1 MTQFVTLSD
10 KAQTLVNN
18 YVNGSI
24 SKSPFDSNIF
34 KKLLVSVYTHTSKA
48 DSELLRIL
56 NRYIIDLS
64 AYYTSEEL
72 DVLITEFSAL
82 AIYCHQHD
90 DVFYNSSNARELP
103 KSIGFQTGNTDFLT
117 PMSLVELC
125 LKMSNCKPGSHIYL
139 PFAGT
144 CSFALYQENPCNFD
158 TDEINTEIWAY
169 SKILLLSQGIE
180 ANMRCRNCIIIEP
193 VGNDD
198 IAKSKYDYIFSFPPI
213 LGGREERNIANTF
226 LNLAEKSLNDD
237 GEIYCVLPL
246 SFCFGREWFD
256 FRKTLLKESNNM
268 FSAVVMSLPALFQ
281 PYTSVSMVLLCLKK
295 DGKGQICLMDA
306 SSEAFIAT
314 KDLAGWKQ
322 ETLKPDSII
331 ETILKQDEKYVWLG
345 TAENLSEVLNLQPS
359 RYLVNFS
366 LPKVHNGEKLFKLE
380 DLVSIVPLEREGNTI
395 TTDIPLIGM
404 KELSA
409 SYLNCDI
416 NRKDIPVPNKKEYR
430 ILMTDIQRIG
440 FIGGKFK
447 VGRVHGI
454 SKNTPIALRHEVI
467 AIQLKS
473 NIVTEDYLL
482 RCIMSEE
489 TELQARKMST
499 GAIISRL
506 SQQDIL
512 SICIVVPKLL
522 SQQENL
528 CKDDTRSSLTE
539 SDRKLLESAES
550 FRRDIHMKKHAIGQT
565 IFNLNNWM
573 KVLQRARR
581 DGNGI
586 VDDNAIVGTIHK
598 TKVSDIYTNLQS
610 IMQELQAKIAKLD
623 SGYGMQSQDI
633 SLVDFIEEYIRK
645 NQSPVFQYIFD
656 SMAHRATQTILDED
670 GDVVLKEGDALEYI
684 NFPIEAMTI
693 IFDNIINNACSHG
706 FENAANPKN
715 KVKIDILSEGENYI
729 VTISNNGN
737 PLATGY
743 DSENVLTYGVSSK
756 EGHGHYGIGGYEVR
770 KLMRE
775 FNGEAELISC
785 PNDEFCITY
794 KLIFKNTSIV
804 ASF

>member
-1 MTQFVTLSD
+1 M
-10 KAQTLVNN
+10 
-18 YVNGSI
+18 
-24 SKSPFDSNIF
+24 
-34 KKLLVSVYTHTSKA
+34 
-48 DSELLRIL
+48 
-56 NRYIIDLS
+56 
-64 AYYTSEEL
+64 
-72 DVLITEFSAL
+72 
-82 AIYCHQHD
+82 
-90 DVFYNSSNARELP
+90 
-103 KSIGFQTGNTDFLT
+103 
-117 PMSLVELC
+117 
-125 LKMSNCKPGSHIYL
+125 
-139 PFAGT
+139 
-144 CSFALYQENPCNFD
+144 
-158 TDEINTEIWAY
+158 
-169 SKILLLSQGIE
+169 SQGIE

-430 ILMTDIQRIG
+430 ILMTDSLLIG

>member
-1 MTQFVTLSD
+1 
-10 KAQTLVNN
+10 
-18 YVNGSI
+18 
-24 SKSPFDSNIF
+24 
-34 KKLLVSVYTHTSKA
+34 
-48 DSELLRIL
+48 
-56 NRYIIDLS
+56 
-64 AYYTSEEL
+64 
-72 DVLITEFSAL
+72 
-82 AIYCHQHD
+82 
-90 DVFYNSSNARELP
+90 
-103 KSIGFQTGNTDFLT
+103 
-117 PMSLVELC
+117 MSLVELC

-430 ILMTDIQRIG
+430 ILMTDSLLIG

>member
-1 MTQFVTLSD
+1 
-10 KAQTLVNN
+10 
-18 YVNGSI
+18 
-24 SKSPFDSNIF
+24 
-34 KKLLVSVYTHTSKA
+34 
-48 DSELLRIL
+48 
-56 NRYIIDLS
+56 
-64 AYYTSEEL
+64 
-72 DVLITEFSAL
+72 
-82 AIYCHQHD
+82 
-90 DVFYNSSNARELP
+90 
-103 KSIGFQTGNTDFLT
+103 
-117 PMSLVELC
+117 
-125 LKMSNCKPGSHIYL
+125 
-139 PFAGT
+139 
-144 CSFALYQENPCNFD
+144 
-158 TDEINTEIWAY
+158 
-169 SKILLLSQGIE
+169 
-180 ANMRCRNCIIIEP
+180 
-193 VGNDD
+193 
-198 IAKSKYDYIFSFPPI
+198 
-213 LGGREERNIANTF
+213 
-226 LNLAEKSLNDD
+226 
-237 GEIYCVLPL
+237 
-246 SFCFGREWFD
+246 
-256 FRKTLLKESNNM
+256 
-268 FSAVVMSLPALFQ
+268 
-281 PYTSVSMVLLCLKK
+281 
-295 DGKGQICLMDA
+295 
-306 SSEAFIAT
+306 
-314 KDLAGWKQ
+314 
-322 ETLKPDSII
+322 
-331 ETILKQDEKYVWLG
+331 
-345 TAENLSEVLNLQPS
+345 
-359 RYLVNFS
+359 
-366 LPKVHNGEKLFKLE
+366 
-380 DLVSIVPLEREGNTI
+380 
-395 TTDIPLIGM
+395 M

-430 ILMTDIQRIG
+430 ILMTDSLLIG

-645 NQSPVFQYIFD
+645 IRAPFSSIFLIVWHIVQRKQSSTRMGMLFSKKAMLWNTLTFQ
-656 SMAHRATQTILDED
+656 
-670 GDVVLKEGDALEYI
+670 
-684 NFPIEAMTI
+684 
-693 IFDNIINNACSHG
+693 
-706 FENAANPKN
+706 
-715 KVKIDILSEGENYI
+715 
-729 VTISNNGN
+729 
-737 PLATGY
+737 
-743 DSENVLTYGVSSK
+743 
-756 EGHGHYGIGGYEVR
+756 
-770 KLMRE
+770 
-775 FNGEAELISC
+775 
-785 PNDEFCITY
+785 
-794 KLIFKNTSIV
+794 
-804 ASF
+804 

>member
-1 MTQFVTLSD
+1 MSRGLGD
-10 KAQTLVNN
+10 
-18 YVNGSI
+18 
-24 SKSPFDSNIF
+24 
-34 KKLLVSVYTHTSKA
+34 VYK
-48 DSELLRIL
+48 R
-56 NRYIIDLS
+56 
-64 AYYTSEEL
+64 
-72 DVLITEFSAL
+72 
-82 AIYCHQHD
+82 Q
-90 DVFYNSSNARELP
+90 
-103 KSIGFQTGNTDFLT
+103 
-117 PMSLVELC
+117 
-125 LKMSNCKPGSHIYL
+125 
-139 PFAGT
+139 
-144 CSFALYQENPCNFD
+144 ALYQENPCNFD

-430 ILMTDIQRIG
+430 ILMTDSLLIG

>member
-1 MTQFVTLSD
+1 MMMVRFIVYCLYLS
-10 KAQTLVNN
+10 V
-18 YVNGSI
+18 
-24 SKSPFDSNIF
+24 
-34 KKLLVSVYTHTSKA
+34 
-48 DSELLRIL
+48 
-56 NRYIIDLS
+56 
-64 AYYTSEEL
+64 
-72 DVLITEFSAL
+72 
-82 AIYCHQHD
+82 
-90 DVFYNSSNARELP
+90 
-103 KSIGFQTGNTDFLT
+103 
-117 PMSLVELC
+117 LVESGL
-125 LKMSNCKPGSHIYL
+125 I
-139 PFAGT
+139 FA
-144 CSFALYQENPCNFD
+144 
-158 TDEINTEIWAY
+158 
-169 SKILLLSQGIE
+169 
-180 ANMRCRNCIIIEP
+180 
-193 VGNDD
+193 
-198 IAKSKYDYIFSFPPI
+198 
-213 LGGREERNIANTF
+213 
-226 LNLAEKSLNDD
+226 
-237 GEIYCVLPL
+237 
-246 SFCFGREWFD
+246 
-256 FRKTLLKESNNM
+256 KTLLKESNNM

-430 ILMTDIQRIG
+430 ILMTDSLLIG

-645 NQSPVFQYIFD
+645 IRAPFSSIFLIVWHIVQRKQSSTRMGMLFSKKAMLWNTLTFQ
-656 SMAHRATQTILDED
+656 
-670 GDVVLKEGDALEYI
+670 
-684 NFPIEAMTI
+684 
-693 IFDNIINNACSHG
+693 
-706 FENAANPKN
+706 
-715 KVKIDILSEGENYI
+715 
-729 VTISNNGN
+729 
-737 PLATGY
+737 
-743 DSENVLTYGVSSK
+743 
-756 EGHGHYGIGGYEVR
+756 
-770 KLMRE
+770 
-775 FNGEAELISC
+775 
-785 PNDEFCITY
+785 
-794 KLIFKNTSIV
+794 
-804 ASF
+804 

>member
-1 MTQFVTLSD
+1 
-10 KAQTLVNN
+10 
-18 YVNGSI
+18 
-24 SKSPFDSNIF
+24 
-34 KKLLVSVYTHTSKA
+34 
-48 DSELLRIL
+48 
-56 NRYIIDLS
+56 
-64 AYYTSEEL
+64 
-72 DVLITEFSAL
+72 
-82 AIYCHQHD
+82 
-90 DVFYNSSNARELP
+90 
-103 KSIGFQTGNTDFLT
+103 
-117 PMSLVELC
+117 
-125 LKMSNCKPGSHIYL
+125 
-139 PFAGT
+139 
-144 CSFALYQENPCNFD
+144 
-158 TDEINTEIWAY
+158 
-169 SKILLLSQGIE
+169 
-180 ANMRCRNCIIIEP
+180 
-193 VGNDD
+193 
-198 IAKSKYDYIFSFPPI
+198 
-213 LGGREERNIANTF
+213 
-226 LNLAEKSLNDD
+226 
-237 GEIYCVLPL
+237 
-246 SFCFGREWFD
+246 
-256 FRKTLLKESNNM
+256 
-268 FSAVVMSLPALFQ
+268 
-281 PYTSVSMVLLCLKK
+281 
-295 DGKGQICLMDA
+295 
-306 SSEAFIAT
+306 
-314 KDLAGWKQ
+314 
-322 ETLKPDSII
+322 
-331 ETILKQDEKYVWLG
+331 
-345 TAENLSEVLNLQPS
+345 
-359 RYLVNFS
+359 
-366 LPKVHNGEKLFKLE
+366 
-380 DLVSIVPLEREGNTI
+380 
-395 TTDIPLIGM
+395 
-404 KELSA
+404 
-409 SYLNCDI
+409 
-416 NRKDIPVPNKKEYR
+416 
-430 ILMTDIQRIG
+430 MTDSLLIG

-804 ASF
+804 ASFNLV

>member
-1 MTQFVTLSD
+1 M
-10 KAQTLVNN
+10 
-18 YVNGSI
+18 
-24 SKSPFDSNIF
+24 
-34 KKLLVSVYTHTSKA
+34 
-48 DSELLRIL
+48 
-56 NRYIIDLS
+56 
-64 AYYTSEEL
+64 
-72 DVLITEFSAL
+72 
-82 AIYCHQHD
+82 
-90 DVFYNSSNARELP
+90 
-103 KSIGFQTGNTDFLT
+103 
-117 PMSLVELC
+117 
-125 LKMSNCKPGSHIYL
+125 

-430 ILMTDIQRIG
+430 ILMTDSLLIG

>member
-1 MTQFVTLSD
+1 
-10 KAQTLVNN
+10 
-18 YVNGSI
+18 
-24 SKSPFDSNIF
+24 
-34 KKLLVSVYTHTSKA
+34 
-48 DSELLRIL
+48 
-56 NRYIIDLS
+56 
-64 AYYTSEEL
+64 
-72 DVLITEFSAL
+72 
-82 AIYCHQHD
+82 
-90 DVFYNSSNARELP
+90 
-103 KSIGFQTGNTDFLT
+103 
-117 PMSLVELC
+117 
-125 LKMSNCKPGSHIYL
+125 L

-430 ILMTDIQRIG
+430 ILMTDSLLIG

>member
-1 MTQFVTLSD
+1 M
-10 KAQTLVNN
+10 
-18 YVNGSI
+18 
-24 SKSPFDSNIF
+24 
-34 KKLLVSVYTHTSKA
+34 
-48 DSELLRIL
+48 
-56 NRYIIDLS
+56 
-64 AYYTSEEL
+64 
-72 DVLITEFSAL
+72 
-82 AIYCHQHD
+82 
-90 DVFYNSSNARELP
+90 
-103 KSIGFQTGNTDFLT
+103 
-117 PMSLVELC
+117 
-125 LKMSNCKPGSHIYL
+125 
-139 PFAGT
+139 
-144 CSFALYQENPCNFD
+144 
-158 TDEINTEIWAY
+158 
-169 SKILLLSQGIE
+169 LLSQGIE

-430 ILMTDIQRIG
+430 ILMTDSLLIG

>member
-1 MTQFVTLSD
+1 M
-10 KAQTLVNN
+10 
-18 YVNGSI
+18 
-24 SKSPFDSNIF
+24 
-34 KKLLVSVYTHTSKA
+34 
-48 DSELLRIL
+48 
-56 NRYIIDLS
+56 
-64 AYYTSEEL
+64 
-72 DVLITEFSAL
+72 
-82 AIYCHQHD
+82 
-90 DVFYNSSNARELP
+90 
-103 KSIGFQTGNTDFLT
+103 
-117 PMSLVELC
+117 
-125 LKMSNCKPGSHIYL
+125 
-139 PFAGT
+139 
-144 CSFALYQENPCNFD
+144 
-158 TDEINTEIWAY
+158 
-169 SKILLLSQGIE
+169 
-180 ANMRCRNCIIIEP
+180 
-193 VGNDD
+193 
-198 IAKSKYDYIFSFPPI
+198 
-213 LGGREERNIANTF
+213 
-226 LNLAEKSLNDD
+226 
-237 GEIYCVLPL
+237 PL

-430 ILMTDIQRIG
+430 ILMTDSLLIG

>member
-1 MTQFVTLSD
+1 
-10 KAQTLVNN
+10 
-18 YVNGSI
+18 
-24 SKSPFDSNIF
+24 
-34 KKLLVSVYTHTSKA
+34 
-48 DSELLRIL
+48 
-56 NRYIIDLS
+56 
-64 AYYTSEEL
+64 
-72 DVLITEFSAL
+72 
-82 AIYCHQHD
+82 
-90 DVFYNSSNARELP
+90 
-103 KSIGFQTGNTDFLT
+103 
-117 PMSLVELC
+117 
-125 LKMSNCKPGSHIYL
+125 MSNCKPGSHIYL

-430 ILMTDIQRIG
+430 ILMTDSLLIG